1 MRWLME
7 NDVLKQAPRAWS
19 AAGKCDTIAKAHR
32 ACFDDRKEKYR
43 VRQRTSGESESDLYH
58 W

>member
-1 MRWLME
+1 ME

-32 ACFDDRKEKYR
+32 ACFDDRKEKYH

-58 W
+58 R